1 MDYGHAYGF
10 PLMSESEN
18 PLIETT
24 VITTVF
30 MTGCD
35 VESIDGLLRF
45 TAWEQVGQERR
56 IVGRGVMP
64 KSGGHALLTAL
75 RRELGQDGRDH

>member
-1 MDYGHAYGF
+1 MDWAREYAFATMAEEHQ
-10 PLMSESEN
+10 
-18 PLIETT
+18 LIETT

-45 TAWEQVGQERR
+45 TAWEQIGHERR
-56 IVGRGVMP
+56 VVGRGVMP
-64 KSGGHALLTAL
+64 KVGGHALLMAL
-75 RRELGQDGRDH
+75 QRELEQRGTGH